1 MSSTLAGVDRQ
12 PQATIGNH
20 TQDRRAAVQREM
32 PFLSAVPAPRLLPP
46 QVVVAASF
54 CGVLADAARGSG
66 MDDHEIADAIHVCP
80 GYMSRFMR
88 AVGQQWA
95 QRLVRFCRTTG
106 SLGPVQWMADQ
117 LGCDLVP
124 RDSRAAEVAE
134 LQARLRELQGVR
146 AA

>member
-1 MSSTLAGVDRQ
+1 MGQSLAGIDRQ
-12 PQATIGNH
+12 PQAITGQH
-20 TQDRRAAVQREM
+20 SQREM
-32 PFLSAVPAPRLLPP
+32 PFLAAVPSARLLD
-46 QVVVAASF
+46 AAMLSRCTF
-54 CGVLADAARGSG
+54 NGTMADAARGSG
-66 MDDHEIADAIHVCP
+66 MDDCQLAEAIHVCP
-80 GYMSRFMR
+80 GYMSRLMR
-88 AVGQQWA
+88 SVGQQWA
-95 QRLVRFCRTTG
+95 RRTVEFCRVTN